1 MKVVTYTASVDPDVK
16 FPNKEFVDLIEIYLS
31 DPNGWE
37 GHGYRF
43 KRVARNPEVVIRLST
58 PASLRKIGCDDYL
71 SCAELGG
78 RQMWLNSLRWLQ
90 GARASQHDLDNYRQ
104 YMVSHEIGHILG
116 YDHVKCPG
124 IGENA
129 PVMLQQTLGLRG
141 CTPNLDI
148 TEWDKRTKV
157 A

>member
-16 FPNKEFVDLIEIYLS
+16 FPNQEFIDLVQIYLS

-43 KRVARNPEVVIRLST
+43 KWVNHRPAVVIRLSSRET
-58 PASLRKIGCDDYL
+58 LRKSGCDDSL
-71 SCAELGG
+71 SCAILGG
-78 RQMWLNSLRWLQ
+78 RQMWLNSVRWLH
-90 GARASQHDLDNYRQ
+90 GAGPSKQNLDNYRQ

-124 IGENA
+124 VGEDA
-129 PVMLQQTLGLRG
+129 PIMLQQTLGLRG

-148 TEWDKRTKV
+148 TEWDLKAKV
-157 A
+157 

>member
-16 FPNKEFVDLIEIYLS
+16 FPNQEFLDLLEIYLS

-43 KRVARNPEVVIRLST
+43 KRVDRNPAVVIRLST
-58 PASLRKIGCDDYL
+58 PASLRTYGCDDYL

-78 RQMWLNSLRWLQ
+78 RRMWLNSLRWLH
-90 GARASQHDLDNYRQ
+90 GARGSQQDLDNYRQ

-148 TEWDKRTKV
+148 TEWDKRSKV
-157 A
+157 